1 VKRYKHLASAGRAGL
16 GLTFGAVVFLPLAVV
31 AAVVA
36 YVQRRGYLW
45 RWPAVFGFLLWAS
58 LSVATAVLAAFLP
71 DNPFDLLNVVGVG
84 LLAGA
89 ATAGMA
95 TFVGIFTES
104 AVGQTWGMSV
114 AVAFLLLIGLPFL
127 RLAPNIRPLL
137 VYKSIIV
144 SAPLT
149 YLLVVSMQQSRR
161 IRPGSAETVS
171 D

>member
-1 VKRYKHLASAGRAGL
+1 
-16 GLTFGAVVFLPLAVV
+16 
-31 AAVVA
+31 
-36 YVQRRGYLW
+36 
-45 RWPAVFGFLLWAS
+45 
-58 LSVATAVLAAFLP
+58 
-71 DNPFDLLNVVGVG
+71 
-84 LLAGA
+84 
-89 ATAGMA
+89 MA